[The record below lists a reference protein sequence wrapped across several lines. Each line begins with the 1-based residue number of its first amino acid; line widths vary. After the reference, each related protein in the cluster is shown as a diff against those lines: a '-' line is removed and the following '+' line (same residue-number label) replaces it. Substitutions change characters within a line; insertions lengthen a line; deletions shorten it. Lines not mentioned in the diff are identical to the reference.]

1 MKPRGSVA
9 GPAPLGLAAVA
20 CGVVLLMA
28 ACGSGGS
35 SPAAT
40 APSSPAVASPSVSAP
55 SAAVCADTAAL
66 RTALDKLTHVQAQG
80 TGAVAEIKADLA
92 NVKAATTKLA
102 NQAGNQWQA
111 QTSSLKS
118 ALTSLETAVKQV
130 TANPSATAVT
140 SVVTAIGEVTTATQ
154 HLFAAVGNRCPSGS

>member
-20 CGVVLLMA
+20 CGVVLLTA

-35 SPAAT
+35 KPAAT
-40 APSSPAVASPSVSAP
+40 APSSPAASPSVSAP

-140 SVVTAIGEVTTATQ
+140 SVVTALGEVTTATQ